1 MRIGD
6 VFIRLPMFLESTLV
20 AWIATQQYMFQH
32 AVAYSYINASTHKRF
47 SCTIDLAFQPETS
60 LDKCNMHVHALGIAT
75 VANVPCGDVVHDF
88 GQLAQHKLQLT
99 GIHAGKVSHL
109 LSQLSWEI
117 ELLS

>member
-1 MRIGD
+1 
-6 VFIRLPMFLESTLV
+6 MFLESTLV

-47 SCTIDLAFQPETS
+47 SCTIDLASKPETS

-75 VANVPCGDVVHDF
+75 VANVHDF

-99 GIHAGKVSHL
+99 GIHAGKVLHL